1 MTTNRNKCWSFAAHQ
16 KTWCAAITGLLL
28 LGAVP
33 LRAEVSGTHTGNDG
47 EALVL
52 RRVFHIAGIPGVKR
66 NGRGDLVLS
75 TRTLT
80 FFKDDREVL
89 VIPYSR
95 IQHLHVAPADREY
108 AKATYAAVLA
118 AGAPGALLLLK
129 KRHVDAL
136 AIDFE
141 NERGGRMSAVIQVS
155 RGDGARCTEWLAH
168 RGIKVEGPS
177 PSPWLQTNK

>member
-1 MTTNRNKCWSFAAHQ
+1 MTTNRSERWFSMVRRKAWNTAVL
-16 KTWCAAITGLLL
+16 GLLVCGL
-28 LGAVP
+28 CNI
-33 LRAEVSGTHTGNDG
+33 RAEAPSGHTDSNT
-47 EALVL
+47 EALVM
-52 RRVFHIAGIPGVKR
+52 RHVFHIAGIPGVKR

-80 FFKDDREVL
+80 FFKDDRAAL
-89 VIPYSR
+89 VIPYTR
-95 IQHLHVAPADREY
+95 IQHVRVAPADREY

-155 RGDGARCTEWLAH
+155 KGDGARCSEWLAH
-168 RGIKVEGPS
+168 YGIKVEGPI
-177 PSPWLQTNK
+177 PPPWLQTNK

>member
-1 MTTNRNKCWSFAAHQ
+1 M
-16 KTWCAAITGLLL
+16 GLLL
-28 LGAVP
+28 VGASD
-33 LRAEVSGTHTGNDG
+33 LRAEVSGLHRGNDG
-47 EALVL
+47 EVFVL
-52 RRVFHIAGIPGVKR
+52 RHVFHIAGIPGVKR

-89 VIPYSR
+89 VVPYSR
-95 IQHLHVAPADREY
+95 IQRLRVAPAVREY
-108 AKATYAAVLA
+108 AKSTYAAVLA

-155 RGDGARCTEWLAH
+155 GGDGARCSEWLAQY
-168 RGIKVEGPS
+168 GIKVEVPS
-177 PSPWLQTNK
+177 PSPWLKTSK

>member
-1 MTTNRNKCWSFAAHQ
+1 MTNRSKLWIFAAPL
-16 KTWCAAITGLLL
+16 KAWGAAMLGLLL
-28 LGAVP
+28 CGAGNMN
-33 LRAEVSGTHTGNDG
+33 AELSSISTGSDS

-52 RRVFHIAGIPGVKR
+52 RRIFHIAGIPGVKR

-75 TRTLT
+75 TRSLA
-80 FFKDDREVL
+80 FWKDDREVL
-89 VIPYSR
+89 VVPYAR
-95 IQHLHVAPADREY
+95 IQRVHFAPANREY

-129 KRHVDAL
+129 KRYVDAL

-155 RGDGARCTEWLAH
+155 RGDGSRCGEWLAH
-168 RGIKVEGPS
+168 YGIKMEGPS
-177 PSPWLQTNK
+177 PSPWLQTNR

>member
-1 MTTNRNKCWSFAAHQ
+1 MTTKRIESCFSSVRRVASGIA
-16 KTWCAAITGLLL
+16 L
-28 LGAVP
+28 LGLFLSGGCDA
-33 LRAEVSGTHTGNDG
+33 LAEAPGVNSGDNNET
-47 EALVL
+47 LVL
-52 RRVFHIAGIPGVKR
+52 RHAFHIAGIPGIKR

-75 TRTLT
+75 TRTLS
-80 FFKDDREVL
+80 FFKDDREAL
-89 VIPYSR
+89 VVPYTK
-95 IQHLHVAPADREY
+95 IQHVHVAPADREY

-155 RGDGARCTEWLAH
+155 KGDGMRCSEWLA
-168 RGIKVEGPS
+168 RYGIKVEGPS
-177 PSPWLQTNK
+177 PSPWLQMNK